1 MGLRIAT
8 NMASIAAQRAMGMQ
22 TKKQEHAAQAL
33 SSGSRIVRS
42 SDDAAG
48 LAISEIMKS
57 DIRGLGQARSNAFN
71 AISAIQV
78 GEGGLSEQTNILTR
92 LKELGVQSAS
102 DSVGEKERAYM
113 QQEAGTLVDELDRI
127 SKTTKFG
134 DKNLIDG
141 SQSTLEFQVGAQAGA
156 EHIITFK
163 SDSDGASA
171 SALGIDGTDIS
182 SKSGARQLITNANNA
197 IDKVSKMRA
206 GFGALQARLDSTVN
220 GLDSRVE
227 NLSAAKSRISDSD
240 VAKETADMASASM
253 LQSAA
258 LSVLAQANQQPM
270 VAMKLIG

>member
-8 NMASIAAQRAMGMQ
+8 NVASIAAQRAMGAQ
-22 TKKQEHAAQAL
+22 SKRQEHAAQAL
-33 SSGSRIVRS
+33 SSGSRIVHA

-48 LAISEIMKS
+48 LAISENMKS

-71 AISAIQV
+71 AISAIQI
-78 GEGGLSEQTNILTR
+78 GEGGLSEQTNLLTR

-102 DSVGEKERAYM
+102 DNVGEKERSYL
-113 QQEAGTLVDELDRI
+113 QQEASSLVDEIDRI

-141 SQSTLEFQVGAQAGA
+141 SSSTLEFQVGAQSGA
-156 EHIITFK
+156 EHIIKFE

-171 SALGIDGTDIS
+171 SSLGVDGTDIS
-182 SKSGARQLITNANNA
+182 SKSGARDLIMNVNGA

-206 GFGALQARLDSTVN
+206 GFGALQSRLESTVN

-227 NLSAAKSRISDSD
+227 NLSAAKSRISDAD
-240 VAKETADMASASM
+240 VAKESSDMASASM
-253 LQSAA
+253 LQAAA